1 MVKRLFLAV
10 PQGCLWFVIV
20 VFPDHTHL
28 LFFLPLKFGIPIDFF
43 FFFGSPTFFCDMVAV
58 WRIVKLALKNKHTY
72 FREFFFVPYNAFL
85 LLIAYDAT
93 EGMSGV
99 S

>member
-1 MVKRLFLAV
+1 
-10 PQGCLWFVIV
+10 
-20 VFPDHTHL
+20 
-28 LFFLPLKFGIPIDFF
+28 
-43 FFFGSPTFFCDMVAV
+43 MVAV